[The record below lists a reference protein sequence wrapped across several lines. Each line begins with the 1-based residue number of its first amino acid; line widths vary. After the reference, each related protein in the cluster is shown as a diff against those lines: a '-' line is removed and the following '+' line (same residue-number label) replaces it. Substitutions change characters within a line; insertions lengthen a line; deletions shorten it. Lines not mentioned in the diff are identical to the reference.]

1 MLEDTTLFDENR
13 IFPEVSRP
21 QRLRKPLR
29 RQRTAQT
36 FFKSFVYDETGDG
49 VETRLEF
56 AADSF
61 CEVPL

>member
-1 MLEDTTLFDENR
+1 MRIEFSPRFHGRSVCENH
-13 IFPEVSRP
+13 SAGNARP
-21 QRLRKPLR
+21 KP
-29 RQRTAQT
+29 
-36 FFKSFVYDETGDG
+36 FFSIIYDETGDG